1 MRLECLTFYDWSMR
15 ENTLSVCIRYSTAIF
30 GTTSYDRQQSLL
42 YHISRHKG
50 WIQSHCV
57 RTRCCYRLPSRPS
70 LSYKS
75 SHANVTPSTLHSSQT
90 VISISVH
97 KKDIQVI
104 HFVVI
109 KSSYSIN
116 TSESCSSDDEP

>member
-1 MRLECLTFYDWSMR
+1 MISITHRMAENALELQVELHQVF
-15 ENTLSVCIRYSTAIF
+15 V
-30 GTTSYDRQQSLL
+30 G
-42 YHISRHKG
+42 
-50 WIQSHCV
+50 
-57 RTRCCYRLPSRPS
+57 RCKMPHAKMHVALP
-70 LSYKS
+70 
-75 SHANVTPSTLHSSQT
+75 NLHSSQT